1 MDSRSKAQLDKLSP
15 EKRAKVEALIAK
27 HATPEYRAKEQAARE
42 AFDKEMRETGTIA
55 TVPREDVR
63 EIAPLLEG
71 VGRALRERRQVGG
84 LSLDDVAASSGI
96 PRSAVARLERG
107 DNPNP
112 TVGTLARLAA
122 ALGGRIRIE
131 FEASADP
138 SAPVS

>member
-1 MDSRSKAQLDKLSP
+1 MRSAS
-15 EKRAKVEALIAK
+15 
-27 HATPEYRAKEQAARE
+27 
-42 AFDKEMRETGTIA
+42 
-55 TVPREDVR
+55 
-63 EIAPLLEG
+63 
-71 VGRALRERRQVGG
+71 RRQVGG